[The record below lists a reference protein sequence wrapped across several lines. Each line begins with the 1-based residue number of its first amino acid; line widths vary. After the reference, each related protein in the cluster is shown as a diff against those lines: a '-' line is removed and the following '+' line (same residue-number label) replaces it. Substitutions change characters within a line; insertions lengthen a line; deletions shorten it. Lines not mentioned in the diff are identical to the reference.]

1 MQSSS
6 TTTSSR
12 KPAKSKPPAKAR
24 ATAKSPPTLHLKEK
38 HTAPA
43 SVSDLTSMIATM
55 AYLRAEQRGFEPG
68 HELEDW
74 LHAEKQVRLSLS

>member
-1 MQSSS
+1 MQSGS

-12 KPAKSKPPAKAR
+12 KPAKTKPPAKPR
-24 ATAKSPPTLHLKEK
+24 ASAKSPPTLHLKEK
-38 HTAPA
+38 HATPM
-43 SVSDLTSMIATM
+43 VDLTSLIATA